1 MSEKSMKQKVLRAAR
16 RVLSGDAQ
24 WIEIPNSRNNHI
36 AGLSSRSYTFPQAT
50 RFPTPRPNGLR
61 RPIPEQR
68 TQPTV
73 TKNHDIFLFRF
84 SDLPLEL
91 LQQIFLFSPE
101 WLPITQ
107 VCRSWR
113 TVAHTYPLLWSI
125 ITPNLNIFWVDIM
138 QQRSKPLLLDVH
150 LRVGRRDIDDRQVTM
165 TTYAALIIL
174 RNISPRMR
182 SLRLDGPRDQVQN
195 ILTSLHKP
203 SPLLFLAINIPLWD
217 LGTPFSIPSSVFSFQ
232 APVRSLSFSADRA
245 LRAPGWLLQG
255 LTSFKTCGKVPLQDL
270 LGALR
275 QMPFLE
281 HFTLLKCTAV
291 WTEPDVNPA
300 AVIPM
305 DRLEEFVVR
314 SESPRHFVLL
324 AMRLAMPEAVR
335 KRLVVHML
343 AAPGWGFWA
352 RWLEALPPLYA
363 AHTRGGLQHIRIS
376 GGPTRGR
383 FLAWTDD
390 GPHADLARFCFELEW
405 NGSPPA
411 PDGVR
416 AIELTSPFYRLHTL
430 CDELNAADV
439 RRVLVEGDPAHIVV
453 AEGYWHQF
461 MARLLSVEELWLYPG
476 TAEVLWS
483 ACAPR
488 DAPAE
493 PVLRTLRRVYVV
505 GGRLSAPKVPGPATA
520 SGSDIG
526 GPLAMMKWNVSSSLP
541 PPLPPK
547 DHTRRVEAGIKN
559 REESHGLDVTP
570 GLMAL
575 LRGGADQSREVH
587 LRNCEVEN
595 GALAPLCAL
604 AKVRRNYDW
613 ILTDT

>member
-1 MSEKSMKQKVLRAAR
+1 
-16 RVLSGDAQ
+16 
-24 WIEIPNSRNNHI
+24 
-36 AGLSSRSYTFPQAT
+36 
-50 RFPTPRPNGLR
+50 
-61 RPIPEQR
+61 
-68 TQPTV
+68 
-73 TKNHDIFLFRF
+73 
-84 SDLPLEL
+84 
-91 LQQIFLFSPE
+91 
-101 WLPITQ
+101 
-107 VCRSWR
+107 
-113 TVAHTYPLLWSI
+113 
-125 ITPNLNIFWVDIM
+125 M

-150 LRVGRRDIDDRQVTM
+150 LRVGRRDIDDRQVT
-165 TTYAALIIL
+165 TTAYAALIVL
-174 RNISPRMR
+174 RNISHRMR
-182 SLRLDGPRDQVQN
+182 SLRLDGPRDHVQN
-195 ILTSLHKP
+195 ILSNLHKP

-217 LGTPFSIPSSVFSFQ
+217 LGTPFSIPSNVFSFQ

-270 LGALR
+270 LDALR

-291 WTEPDVNPA
+291 WNEPDVPTNA
-300 AVIPM
+300 AISM
-305 DRLEEFVVR
+305 DKLEEFVVR
-314 SESPRHFVLL
+314 TESPRHFVLL
-324 AMRLAMPEAVR
+324 AMRLAMPVAVR
-335 KRLVVHML
+335 KRLVVHTL

-390 GPHADLARFCFELEW
+390 GPHDDLARFCFELEW

-430 CDELNAADV
+430 CDELNATGV
-439 RRVLVEGDPAHIVV
+439 RRILVEGDPAHIVV

-461 MARLLSVEELWLYPG
+461 MAQLPVVEELWLYPG

-488 DAPAE
+488 DGAE
-493 PVLRTLRRVYVV
+493 RVLRYLRRVYVV
-505 GGRLSAPKVPGPATA
+505 EGRLSAPKLPSGPATA
-520 SGSDIG
+520 SGSDMG
-526 GPLAMMKWNVSSSLP
+526 GPLAATEWDASSGLP

-547 DHTRRVEAGIKN
+547 DHTMRVEAWIRK
-559 REESHGLDVTP
+559 REELHGLDVTP
-570 GLMAL
+570 GLIAL
-575 LRGGADQSREVH
+575 LRGGAAQATEVH
-587 LRNCEVEN
+587 LQNCEVEG

-604 AKVRRNYDW
+604 AKVRRDYDW
-613 ILTDT
+613 ILMDI